1 MERELQLLNEAN
13 GEIKR
18 LRQRNYLMQARLEM
32 FDNIMQL
39 LNTRPPDN
47 SVGMSPDLT
56 YEIDKFIE
64 SKKATV

>member
-13 GEIKR
+13 VEIKR

-32 FDNIMQL
+32 FDNMMQL

-47 SVGMSPDLT
+47 TVGMSPDLT

-64 SKKATV
+64 SKKPEQ